1 MQSESELASE
11 TNGIRRLPAL
21 KPPYPIRL
29 GGEFRLGL
37 QSESELLWD
46 GPHTSSDMETAPLVE
61 VAYSILVGSLMGQFS
76 GLTWRLG
83 GRTRFTAIDYT

>member
-1 MQSESELASE
+1 M
-11 TNGIRRLPAL
+11 
-21 KPPYPIRL
+21 
-29 GGEFRLGL
+29 
-37 QSESELLWD
+37 SELLWD

-83 GRTRFTAIDYT
+83 GRTRFTLLDRSSTLIRQGQLITHDILMRPR